1 MSADP
6 HGRNFACY
14 LQTIDDVNDLRP
26 LNTAAGMT
34 SQSAASDGSPLNMR
48 VDSYSSIL
56 MPLASTR
63 ASARRGALPKFLCR
77 QRWFPAKDSGEP
89 NACLVCLIPLLR
101 EGMRVAVAL
110 WRITPSS
117 GQSFAM
123 FVPLAIV
130 PPDTVE
136 EAEVIAI
143 IPDESRT
150 GMPLALVEAFGVD
163 EFVRE
168 WVSVHLEGSAPDAL
182 MSVGR
187 MIGLNDAR
195 VNLRSSW
202 AIRRIE
208 ADQSNT
214 SIRISDDAILKV
226 IRKVEEGAAL

>member
-1 MSADP
+1 
-6 HGRNFACY
+6 
-14 LQTIDDVNDLRP
+14 L
-26 LNTAAGMT
+26 
-34 SQSAASDGSPLNMR
+34 
-48 VDSYSSIL
+48 
-56 MPLASTR
+56 
-63 ASARRGALPKFLCR
+63 
-77 QRWFPAKDSGEP
+77 
-89 NACLVCLIPLLR
+89 
-101 EGMRVAVAL
+101 
-110 WRITPSS
+110 
-117 GQSFAM
+117 
-123 FVPLAIV
+123 LAIV

-168 WVSVHLEGSAPDAL
+168 WVSMHLEGSAPDAL
-182 MSVGR
+182 ISVGR
-187 MIGLNDAR
+187 MIGLNDTR

-208 ADQSNT
+208 VDQSNT